1 MGYLAEMLHYHEAVP
16 HGRFRESCP
25 ADTGLFIFRASNSS
39 RMSVSAL
46 VRITRPHNAV
56 VAGLTALLGYLIAT
70 GTLTSPSLL
79 LAVVVVLVTAAG
91 NVINDVY
98 DIEID
103 RINRP
108 ERPIPSGEISL
119 RGAKVYTVALFAGG
133 IALAA
138 LTTPLCLLIALINSV
153 ILVAYA
159 VWLKR
164 TPVFGNIAVAYLTA
178 SIFLFGGAFAGIE
191 GLIRNISLATITFL
205 ATVAREVLKD
215 AEDVD
220 GDAAGGARTLP
231 MIIGIQGTGVV
242 AFACA
247 CGAVAASILP
257 IGDWWGLF
265 YLIAIGFVDAVILFG
280 ASRGLRCTTPD
291 CVRESGAT
299 SILRAGMFAALAVFA
314 IAAVM

>member
-1 MGYLAEMLHYHEAVP
+1 MPRLRFRNIARETPGYLSSALQP
-16 HGRFRESCP
+16 K
-25 ADTGLFIFRASNSS
+25 SS

-70 GTLTSPSLL
+70 GTLTPPSLL
-79 LAVVVVLVTAAG
+79 LAVVVVLITAGG

-98 DIEID
+98 DVEID

-108 ERPIPSGEISL
+108 DRPIPSGEISL
-119 RGAKVYTVALFAGG
+119 SGAKIYTMMLFAGG
-133 IALAA
+133 IAIAA
-138 LTTPLCLLIALINSV
+138 LTTTLCLAIALINSA
-153 ILVAYA
+153 ILIAYA

-164 TPVFGNIAVAYLTA
+164 VPAFGNVAVAYLTA

-191 GLIRNISLATITFL
+191 GLIQNISLASITFL
-205 ATVAREVLKD
+205 ATIAREVLKD

-231 MIIGIQGTGVV
+231 MIIGVRGTGIL

-257 IGDWWGLF
+257 VGDWWGPF
-265 YLIAIGFVDAVILFG
+265 YLAAIGVVDIVILFG
-280 ASRGLRCTTPD
+280 ASRGVRCTTPE
-291 CVRESGAT
+291 CVRKSQAT

-314 IAAVM
+314 VAAVV